1 MSSKPRR
8 AANGAPLVST
18 TQTRKCAPVTLVRTI
33 LWQPLP
39 RSQRL
44 SLLDRPRARLLALL
58 RLAIQRLRNGCRAA
72 RLTQPQHLYLVQT
85 AVCRNRELIAD
96 TSLPCWLHRLPVA
109 QHTTQL
115 TRPRRQRPCLEKACR
130 PEPLIQSNSI
140 HASFSPK
147 PHVVSRETKPN
158 LTHLDTLKVMLRLL
172 ATLALLL
179 APAVIAQS
187 AAQSPA
193 QPPAG
198 QVPSSETNPSA
209 TISVRSSLVIVPAL
223 VKTKSGQLVF
233 TLKPEDF
240 TVKDDGI
247 PQKLQ
252 LEEDTD
258 SQPLALVVVVQVGGD
273 GIQHLPEYGGL
284 APLLD
289 AIVGNVPHRIAIVDF
304 DSEPELL
311 HGFTSHTDEIVTELN
326 RIESGDGGAA
336 ILDAMSFATNLL
348 RKEPPTY
355 RRAILL
361 LSETLDQSSHIDLTE
376 ALHELSD
383 TNTSIYAVG
392 FASTKTEVKDEARKL
407 NRPGEPGPP
416 HGCFSRDPNAD
427 PSTQQSR
434 AEQNFDCIADLLPPL
449 RLARMIE
456 IATRNSL
463 RKNVPETCAKL
474 SGGEYFSFKDGKSLR
489 RDLFTISNDVPNR
502 YVLTFRPESPH
513 PGLHALT
520 VQLNDRPNL
529 RIDARTE
536 YWVDGPAAPA
546 SQTPK

>member
-1 MSSKPRR
+1 M
-8 AANGAPLVST
+8 T
-18 TQTRKCAPVTLVRTI
+18 
-33 LWQPLP
+33 W
-39 RSQRL
+39 
-44 SLLDRPRARLLALL
+44 LLA
-58 RLAIQRLRNGCRAA
+58 I
-72 RLTQPQHLYLVQT
+72 LV
-85 AVCRNRELIAD
+85 
-96 TSLPCWLHRLPVA
+96 
-109 QHTTQL
+109 
-115 TRPRRQRPCLEKACR
+115 
-130 PEPLIQSNSI
+130 
-140 HASFSPK
+140 F
-147 PHVVSRETKPN
+147 
-158 LTHLDTLKVMLRLL
+158 
-172 ATLALLL
+172 LL
-179 APAVIAQS
+179 APAAISQSPAQS
-187 AAQSPA
+187 AAR
-193 QPPAG
+193 PPTM

-209 TISVRSSLVIVPAL
+209 TITVRSSLVIVPAL

-233 TLKPEDF
+233 TLKPDDF

-247 PQKLQ
+247 PQRLQ

-273 GIQHLPEYGGL
+273 GIQHLPEYSRLG
-284 APLLD
+284 PLLD

-311 HGFTSHTDEIVTELN
+311 HGFTSDTSKIVTELN

-348 RKEPPTY
+348 RKEPPVY

-376 ALHELSD
+376 GLHELSD
-383 TNTSIYAVG
+383 TNTSIYALG
-392 FASTKTEVKDEARKL
+392 FASTKTEIKHEASKL

-474 SGGEYFSFKDGKSLR
+474 SGGEYFTFKDDKSLR

-502 YVLTFRPESPH
+502 YVLTFRPQSPH
-513 PGLHALT
+513 SGLHALT
-520 VQLNDRPNL
+520 VELNGRQNL

-536 YWVDGPAAPA
+536 YWVDEPTATTSPP
-546 SQTPK
+546 PK